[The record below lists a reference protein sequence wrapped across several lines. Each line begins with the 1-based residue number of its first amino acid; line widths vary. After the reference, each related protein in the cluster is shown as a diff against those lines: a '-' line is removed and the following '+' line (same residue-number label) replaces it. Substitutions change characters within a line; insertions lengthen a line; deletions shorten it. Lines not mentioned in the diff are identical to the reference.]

1 MEVAIIILG
10 FFQLIL
16 LVKLWQMTNDVQ
28 VIKEKFIFFTSR
40 GFTENRRIE
49 LINNSVYKR
58 LREWYKIRK
67 GKNESK
73 VSKNV
78 ISAIDDD
85 VKFIQNLIHEYG
97 ANDFYTIDL
106 IKESMIKAF
115 TIK

>member
-10 FFQLIL
+10 IFQFIL
-16 LVKLWQMTNDVQ
+16 LVKIWQMTNDVH
-28 VIKEKFIFFTSR
+28 VIKEKLVLFTAR

-49 LINNSVYKR
+49 LINKTVYKR
-58 LREWYKIRK
+58 LREWHKIRK

-73 VSKNV
+73 VSINV

-85 VKFIQNLIHEYG
+85 VKFINNLIDEYSATG
-97 ANDFYTIDL
+97 FYTIDL
-106 IKESMIKAF
+106 AKETMTRMF